1 MESCDAELQAQDYL
15 NCARFLMAAE
25 KLDDGEDAIFH
36 AVEMAQEDEKR
47 EYIISGKAL
56 LIGLLSL
63 SDRALILGGLPR
75 DEVFQAINDLEKWEK
90 A

>member
-1 MESCDAELQAQDYL
+1 
-15 NCARFLMAAE
+15 
-25 KLDDGEDAIFH
+25 
-36 AVEMAQEDEKR
+36 
-47 EYIISGKAL
+47 

-75 DEVFQAINDLEKWEK
+75 DEVFEAINDLEKWEK